1 MEKNKNI
8 AKNAY
13 KTQKT
18 HKKHVLLLD
27 LGSNAPFIMTKPSIR
42 NTSCARK
49 RMEWGAIRTKF
60 WY

>member
-1 MEKNKNI
+1 MHIKRK
-8 AKNAY
+8 K
-13 KTQKT
+13 
-18 HKKHVLLLD
+18 HMKKHVLLLD